1 MIWYILV
8 FSFYVLFLIWAN
20 VKSLKKAESID
31 DYTTG
36 GHRMGLLLGIGTTAA
51 TWVSVASVIGV
62 PGYLYSSGVSAVIG
76 WVAGWCFGGAL
87 IPIVAYKIR
96 RPEKPARTFPEF
108 IRHRF
113 EPFQNKST
121 LQAIVGILMF
131 IGYLLLVNIQVTG
144 FGIVFS
150 SITGID
156 YKIAIFGFLLF
167 ILITSVGG
175 FWSVAATDT
184 LNTILIMIGVLLA
197 SGVVWSLTGGIG
209 SIVDTLA
216 TTTSPT
222 NVGGPELEE
231 GILLSPFG
239 TFGIGAL
246 LSIFISNSLGT
257 PSSPHWVTR
266 MLAPQN
272 VKVAILQVLGTIIVL
287 IFIMTPLIVIGLGA
301 KVLVPS
307 IPVDKTTDYIIPL
320 VIQQYTPPIIG
331 GITLVAICAAAIST
345 ANSMLLHC
353 ATSLYYDVYLNIA
366 PKRISEKKFKNWLR
380 LSIFGIAT
388 AAVLLAINPPWFLAM
403 GFVYVYGGF
412 GAAFFLVV
420 FLGLYWKRM
429 NRAGAYAGIIIGAVV
444 YVAAK
449 AMGYGLPF
457 VIAVTASL
465 IGVLIAVYFT
475 KKAPLE
481 AYEPYFEAEIS
492 DSTREVL
499 EKMRSTTQEEPEQ
512 KKERSHIG

>member
-1 MIWYILV
+1 MIWYVAV
-8 FSFYVLFLIWAN
+8 FIFYIIFLIWAN
-20 VKSLKKAESID
+20 IKSLQTAESID

-36 GHRMGLLLGIGTTAA
+36 GHRMGLLMGIGTTAA

-62 PGYLYSSGVSAVIG
+62 PGYLYSSGVAAVIG

-108 IRHRF
+108 IRLRF
-113 EPFQNKST
+113 EPFQKKST

-150 SITGID
+150 SITGMD
-156 YKIAIFGFLLF
+156 YKLAIFGFLLF

-184 LNTILIMIGVLLA
+184 LNTVLITVGVLLA
-197 SGVVWSLTGGIG
+197 SGVVWSLTGGLGNIL
-209 SIVDTLA
+209 DTLA
-216 TTTSPT
+216 TTTAPT
-222 NVGGPELEE
+222 NVGGPALDE
-231 GILLSPFG
+231 GVLLSPLG
-239 TFGIGAL
+239 TFGLGTL
-246 LSIFISNSLGT
+246 FSIFISNSLGT

-272 VKVAILQVLGTIIVL
+272 VKVAILQVMGTIVVL
-287 IFIMTPLIVIGLGA
+287 LFIMGPLIIIGLGA
-301 KVLVPS
+301 KVLLPS
-307 IPVDKTTDYIIPL
+307 IPEGKTTDYIIPL
-320 VIQQYTPPIIG
+320 IIQDYTPPIVG

-353 ATSLYYDVYLNIA
+353 ATSLYYDVYLNISS
-366 PKRISEKKFKNWLR
+366 KRISDRKFKNWLR
-380 LSIFGIAT
+380 LSIFAIAT
-388 AAVLLAINPPWFLAM
+388 VAVVLAINPPWFLAM

-429 NRAGAYAGIIIGAVV
+429 NRAGAYAGIIIGSVV
-444 YVAAK
+444 YVVAK
-449 AMGYGLPF
+449 AMGYDTPF
-457 VIAVTASL
+457 VIAVATSL
-465 IGVLIAVYFT
+465 IGVLLAVYFT
-475 KKAPLE
+475 KRSPLE
-481 AYEPYFEAEIS
+481 AYEPYFEAEVS
-492 DSTREVL
+492 HSTKQVAETIRNNSHEEKADRSEV
-499 EKMRSTTQEEPEQ
+499 
-512 KKERSHIG
+512 G

>member
-1 MIWYILV
+1 MIWYLVV
-8 FSFYVLFLIWAN
+8 FSFYIIFLIWAN
-20 VKSLKKAESID
+20 VKSLKTAESVD

-36 GHRMGLLLGIGTTAA
+36 GHRMGLIMGIGTTAA
-51 TWVSVASVIGV
+51 TWVSVASVVGV
-62 PGYLYSSGVSAVIG
+62 PGYLYSSGVAAVIG

-108 IRHRF
+108 IRLRF
-113 EPFQNKST
+113 EPFQKKST

-156 YKIAIFGFLLF
+156 YKLAIFGFLIF

-184 LNTILIMIGVLLA
+184 LNTVLIAIGVLLA
-197 SGVVWSLTGGIG
+197 SGVVWSLTGGLG
-209 SIVDTLA
+209 NIVETLA
-216 TTTSPT
+216 TTTAPT
-222 NVGGPELEE
+222 NVGGPPLDE
-231 GILLSPFG
+231 GILLSPLG
-239 TFGIGAL
+239 TFGFGTL
-246 LSIFISNSLGT
+246 FSIFISNSLGT

-266 MLAPQN
+266 MLAPKN
-272 VKVAILQVLGTIIVL
+272 VKVAILQVMGTILVL
-287 IFIMTPLIVIGLGA
+287 IFIMGPLIVIGLGA
-301 KVLVPS
+301 KVLLPS
-307 IPVDKTTDYIIPL
+307 IPAGKTTDYIIPL
-320 VIQQYTPPIIG
+320 VIQEYTPPIVG

-353 ATSLYYDVYLNIA
+353 ATSLYYDVYLNIS
-366 PKRISEKKFKNWLR
+366 PKRISDRKFKNWLR
-380 LSIFGIAT
+380 ISIFAIAT
-388 AAVLLAINPPWFLAM
+388 AAVILAINPPWFLAM

-429 NRAGAYAGIIIGAVV
+429 NRAGAYAGIIIGSVV
-444 YVAAK
+444 YIVAK
-449 AMGYGLPF
+449 AMGNTTPF
-457 VIAVTASL
+457 VIAVSASL
-465 IGVLIAVYFT
+465 IGVLLAVYFT

-481 AYEPYFEAEIS
+481 AYEPYFKAEVS
-492 DSTREVL
+492 DSTNQVMKTIRDN
-499 EKMRSTTQEEPEQ
+499 SHEESQDKADHSEL
-512 KKERSHIG
+512 G